1 MLAFSNT
8 SDNNGILQQV
18 RKLCRVDANQWPTIN
33 VVNSCN
39 NWKDFIAGYAISA
52 DVRFRWDDTNQTAL
66 PEGTR
71 DLTIAV
77 SDYSFLNDE
86 QSNRILTLLSISILE
101 NGVYV
106 PLTPVDRNDPNY
118 DPSTFGQLTGTP
130 TQYDKIADN
139 IIRLNKKPSAT
150 VSAGLKYY
158 FQRSPSYFTAA
169 STTNTTGFSPVLD
182 RGFVI
187 ASAYDCALTLG
198 LPNIQALSNE
208 LQIEKQNIVQH
219 FESRNEDEEIVFT
232 PSSDLQGPMTTYF

>member
-39 NWKDFIAGYAISA
+39 NWKDFIAGYAIGA
-52 DVRFRWDDTNQTAL
+52 DTRFRWDDTNHTAL

-71 DLTIAV
+71 ELTINV
-77 SDYSFLNDE
+77 SDYSFQTDE
-86 QSNRILTLLSISILE
+86 QSNRILTLLSVAILQ

-118 DPSTFGQLTGTP
+118 DPSTFGQSTGTP

-139 IIRLNKKPSAT
+139 IIRLDKKASAT

-158 FQRSPSYFTAA
+158 FQRAPSYYTAA
-169 STTNTTGFSPVLD
+169 STTTTTGFAPVLD
-182 RGFVI
+182 RGFII

-198 LPNIQALSNE
+198 LPNIQALAAE
-208 LQIEKQNIVQH
+208 RQREEEKIVSH
-219 FESRNEDEEIVFT
+219 FESRNEDEEVVFT
-232 PSSDLQGPMTTYF
+232 PSPEMQGPMSVYF